1 MKRYY
6 IPTSSLNFNNILSS
20 ESISPKSFYERRGF
34 GYSSWFDVEEN
45 NIADA
50 IILYEV
56 PHEFVRPKSD
66 IEDHPMLVE
75 IVTDEEFT
83 SFINGVYYSQ
93 QTIYINPWQTK
104 FIFFSEK
111 VRTTV
116 LSMSDSSLETK
127 MVRLYR
133 QQMAV
138 EHFEGEYPSI
148 GNIKILPD
156 SSSPKN
162 IEKDVYINKMKGL
175 LYGYYIGAYL
185 SMPAEQVKKL
195 TVLREIQNI
204 FNSVISSYDKTI
216 SKQQSV
222 RFKELFLYLEREHPL
237 YVQLYNV
244 LKIDDLVDKVY
255 TIFEQ
260 YSNEI
265 RTSNSVMRDLLSEK
279 NPNPALKWIKTEIDN
294 LNRSIKGNLLST
306 NEEQIVVSSSSVTSQ
321 KAIKDEDLGN
331 LYLVW
336 VNSVFVSSQYNG
348 KISPIKAPLSD
359 EITKK
364 AKEILGDKWE
374 TSSIRTYLNQLR
386 RHIRGEEFNQE
397 WNNGLLSSM
406 AAVLLKG
413 DDWETLLRFMQDK
426 GMNDYRIAYSIYGI
440 LNGFANL
447 TRDFTDL
454 LINQDSNYVA
464 DVYKEFYGQLLGKE
478 ISDNIEI
485 LITSKDSVQS
495 VPNMEWFNSIQKCA
509 EKTFKKDMNR
519 NRNKRLEDINKISEQ
534 SSSIDEFFKKL
545 AEIWKTPKTGKPNK
559 AWHELKQCYENSV
572 NIDTPQREEETVIIQ
587 RDLFDNSQYN
597 SEAQSPILKNMNAK
611 NNESVI
617 YDDFAYKHI
626 ECCTFLGTNNS
637 LIVSLFNDFQRS
649 YRSGYY
655 YKNQNQYRR
664 NNSDFIDHFCRWCL
678 SQKNKKALIWNQDN
692 RNMIEQLK
700 QYLLEIY
707 ND

>member
-265 RTSNSVMRDLLSEK
+265 RTSNSVMRDLLSET

-454 LINQDSNYVA
+454 LINQDSYYVA
-464 DVYKEFYGQLLGKE
+464 DVYKEFYGQLLGKDIV
-478 ISDNIEI
+478 ISAKLIETKQTINETKSNISSLQGGNESDLNMWRKEI
-485 LITSKDSVQS
+485 L
-495 VPNMEWFNSIQKCA
+495 EFA
-509 EKTFKKDMNR
+509 EK
-519 NRNKRLEDINKISEQ
+519 
-534 SSSIDEFFKKL
+534 
-545 AEIWKTPKTGKPNK
+545 
-559 AWHELKQCYENSV
+559 
-572 NIDTPQREEETVIIQ
+572 
-587 RDLFDNSQYN
+587 
-597 SEAQSPILKNMNAK
+597 
-611 NNESVI
+611 
-617 YDDFAYKHI
+617 
-626 ECCTFLGTNNS
+626 S
-637 LIVSLFNDFQRS
+637 L
-649 YRSGYY
+649 
-655 YKNQNQYRR
+655 
-664 NNSDFIDHFCRWCL
+664 
-678 SQKNKKALIWNQDN
+678 KNKKSFLSISKTLEQFDRIDN
-692 RNMIEQLK
+692 SLLLSSLLKSDNGVWKTQKKGEPNIAWKRLQEFLTPKQNIIERNLFSNDSD
-700 QYLLEIY
+700 LLAEKRLTFY
-707 ND
+707 NDSDSIKELSNIIGEEAVKDILWFFEDLKKNPSERKYYQNIEATNNKWVIDTFCKSERIKKVIGHNIEKIRKFFYEKYGIR